1 MEIAEA
7 RERYAA
13 LKEKIDY
20 HNHLYYDLD
29 APELD
34 DYAYDALTR
43 ELKALEAEHPEFV
56 NENSPTQ
63 HVGGVA
69 SGRFEKVTHIV
80 KMESL
85 QDVFSLAEV
94 REFDARM
101 REAGLAPQY
110 VVEAKID
117 GLSIS
122 LEYRNGVLF
131 GAPPGATALWGK
143 T

>member
-43 ELKALEAEHPEFV
+43 ELESA
-56 NENSPTQ
+56 
-63 HVGGVA
+63 GG
-69 SGRFEKVTHIV
+69 GTPGI
-80 KMESL
+80 
-85 QDVFSLAEV
+85 
-94 REFDARM
+94 RERKLPHAACWR
-101 REAGLAPQY
+101 RCLRP
-110 VVEAKID
+110 
-117 GLSIS
+117 L
-122 LEYRNGVLF
+122 
-131 GAPPGATALWGK
+131 
-143 T
+143 

>member
-43 ELKALEAEHPEFV
+43 ELKALEAELR
-56 NENSPTQ
+56 N
-63 HVGGVA
+63 
-69 SGRFEKVTHIV
+69 
-80 KMESL
+80 
-85 QDVFSLAEV
+85 
-94 REFDARM
+94 RERKLPHAACWR
-101 REAGLAPQY
+101 RCLRP
-110 VVEAKID
+110 
-117 GLSIS
+117 L
-122 LEYRNGVLF
+122 
-131 GAPPGATALWGK
+131 
-143 T
+143 

>member
-43 ELKALEAEHPEFV
+43 ELKALEAG
-56 NENSPTQ
+56 T
-63 HVGGVA
+63 
-69 SGRFEKVTHIV
+69 SGI
-80 KMESL
+80 
-85 QDVFSLAEV
+85 
-94 REFDARM
+94 RERKLPHAACWR
-101 REAGLAPQY
+101 RCLRP
-110 VVEAKID
+110 
-117 GLSIS
+117 L
-122 LEYRNGVLF
+122 
-131 GAPPGATALWGK
+131 
-143 T
+143 

>member
-43 ELKALEAEHPEFV
+43 ELKALEVEHPEFV
-56 NENSPTQ
+56 KTPPRS
-63 HVGGVA
+63 
-69 SGRFEKVTHIV
+69 
-80 KMESL
+80 M
-85 QDVFSLAEV
+85 LA
-94 REFDARM
+94 A
-101 REAGLAPQY
+101 L
-110 VVEAKID
+110 
-117 GLSIS
+117 
-122 LEYRNGVLF
+122 
-131 GAPPGATALWGK
+131 PPAALK
-143 T
+143 K

>member
-1 MEIAEA
+1 MCIRDREIAEA

-43 ELKALEAEHPEFV
+43 ELKALEVEHPEFV

-80 KMESL
+80 KMAVSYTHL
-85 QDVFSLAEV
+85 CGRNPSGFVG
-94 REFDARM
+94 R
-101 REAGLAPQY
+101 GL
-110 VVEAKID
+110 
-117 GLSIS
+117 
-122 LEYRNGVLF
+122 
-131 GAPPGATALWGK
+131 
-143 T
+143 

>member
-56 NENSPTQ
+56 NENSPTR
-63 HVGGVA
+63 HVCGVLDVVLHREDG
-69 SGRFEKVTHIV
+69 SDEFYIYKLDEEERMVV
-80 KMESL
+80 LSKMEDYCVQRTGQTL
-85 QDVFSLAEV
+85 GELCEMYLEPPDHPVMEM
-94 REFDARM
+94 RM
-101 REAGLAPQY
+101 R
-110 VVEAKID
+110 
-117 GLSIS
+117 
-122 LEYRNGVLF
+122 
-131 GAPPGATALWGK
+131 
-143 T
+143 

>member
-34 DYAYDALTR
+34 DYVYDALTR

-56 NENSPTQ
+56 NESSPTQ

-85 QDVFSLAEV
+85 QDVFRWMKSGNST
-94 REFDARM
+94 RECGRPVWRRSM
-101 REAGLAPQY
+101 WWRQ
-110 VVEAKID
+110 
-117 GLSIS
+117 
-122 LEYRNGVLF
+122 R
-131 GAPPGATALWGK
+131 
-143 T
+143 

>member
-43 ELKALEAEHPEFV
+43 ELKALEVEHPEFV

-69 SGRFEKVTHIV
+69 SGRFEK
-80 KMESL
+80 
-85 QDVFSLAEV
+85 
-94 REFDARM
+94 
-101 REAGLAPQY
+101 GL
-110 VVEAKID
+110 D
-117 GLSIS
+117 L
-122 LEYRNGVLF
+122 
-131 GAPPGATALWGK
+131 
-143 T
+143 